1 MLLFQRNGK
10 QLMKAIHCKYFT
22 LKKKKELARSLVSGD
37 YIEAVVS
44 EGMTL
49 IMLSYLMPGGIKCH
63 LSIK

>member
-10 QLMKAIHCKYFT
+10 QLMKAIYCKYFT
-22 LKKKKELARSLVSGD
+22 LKKKGLARSLVSGD